1 MNEIWK
7 KQFEKYNK
15 LINSSFTEDDFL
27 LTGKINIFGKS
38 MTVSSKYKINKSK
51 NESTE
56 ENPLISSSEVS
67 FSHKLFSKLSYTINQ
82 KQDKTFINLNY
93 PFLKRGL
100 SNLIFAA
107 NTSFNNCE
115 KLTSLPSNFTFNYS
129 NENKNTLAGLN
140 FEENDFVKSFY
151 PQIVSFY
158 FIRKGEFFKKN
169 ISGGFYSGFSIPKKY
184 FKYNK
189 FFLGVNGEKLGSVI
203 DVEIV
208 KNKDE
213 RKNDKIITFRSDVKL
228 KSKLTVG
235 GESLYKTEEKHL
247 NNKLF
252 FNFNQNF
259 DTVFKGKWEDKD
271 NSVSLNVVQTFRGLI
286 KLGITGKFITIQ
298 NEESEKNNILPLFK
312 TKIGVHLDINETL
325 F

>member
-7 KQFEKYNK
+7 KQFEKYNN

-38 MTVSSKYKINKSK
+38 MTVSSKYKLNKLK
-51 NESTE
+51 NETSE

-67 FSHKLFSKLSYTINQ
+67 FTHKLFSKLSYSITQ

-93 PFLKRGL
+93 PILKRGL
-100 SNLIFAA
+100 SNFSFNT
-107 NTSFNNCE
+107 NTSFNNFE
-115 KLTSLPSNFTFNYS
+115 KLTSLPSEFKFNYS
-129 NENKNTLAGLN
+129 NENKNTLVGLN
-140 FEENDFVKSFY
+140 FEENDLVKSLC

-158 FIRKGEFFKKN
+158 LIKKGEFFTKN
-169 ISGGFYSGFSIPKKY
+169 VFGGFYSGISIPKKY

-189 FFLGVNGEKLGSVI
+189 IFFGVNGEKLGSII
-203 DVEIV
+203 DCEII
-208 KNKDE
+208 KNKDD

-228 KSKLTVG
+228 NSKLIVG
-235 GESLYKTEEKHL
+235 GDTQYKTEEKKL
-247 NNKLF
+247 DTRLF
-252 FNFNQNF
+252 FNFNQDF

-271 NSVSLNVVQTFRGLI
+271 KSVSLNVVHTFRGLI
-286 KLGITGKFITIQ
+286 KLGVTGKFITVQ
-298 NEESEKNNILPLFK
+298 NEENEKNSFLPCFK